1 MDDKNFSAQ
10 NEGSSEKSL
19 RDVFDIIFRRK
30 VIVLVVVLL
39 SLATAFVLAL
49 LPRDYTATGSI
60 RIQPGMES
68 MYSTSPLMSMLGG
81 DSADKIE
88 SDTVILQ
95 SRTLYLRVAQEL
107 NLVNDPTFWGKKH
120 MTTQSIDDPK
130 VKAKLLRLMSK
141 KIKVEHNPK
150 DEIVDISCTTID
162 PALSSK
168 IVNTLINDY
177 VAYLFQIRYGATQR
191 ASAWLIEQLKDLK
204 EQVGSDQSALTQL
217 QGKLGIIG
225 LDDKTSNFLSAES
238 LDAMTKAESDA
249 TIARI
254 IAEAKLKF
262 LKESDPNLIEGETN
276 VLSQGTMPTVNPQNG
291 LLQSLRIS
299 QAQSAAN
306 YAHLLAQY
314 GPNYPDVKQAKAQLD
329 EITGQVK
336 TEQERILNQA
346 EIAYGAAKSN
356 EEMTSQTL
364 SQKKD
369 EVFSSSGDMVKYV
382 ILLHDYESHRA
393 LYEELIQRLREAGI
407 TSGMEAGEIDVVD
420 LADIPGLPVPPGP
433 LLLFAGFGFAGIIA
447 GCFVAI
453 GVDALDTR
461 VSTQEQ
467 AGQAMGIPMLSM
479 IPHMKYNVPPGGKTD
494 GQVPPLAAPGSHFAE
509 AIQSL
514 RTAILL
520 TQAGSPPR
528 VILVT
533 SAVPGEGKSTT
544 ARNLAAG
551 FARHHARVLLIDC
564 DLRKGT
570 LSKAL
575 GLTVARGVSNV
586 LTNQEPF
593 EASVQKVPGTEG
605 LFALAS
611 GPYPPD
617 PAVLTGSSEMSKLIE
632 SCSNHFDFVILDS
645 APVLGLSDTI
655 NLGQFAEAIVQVVRE
670 KMSNRRAI
678 RSAAMSIKAAHLPL
692 IGFVI
697 NDVDPHN
704 HFYGYGYDGYYSK
717 GYYRNEA
724 EVTK

>member
-1 MDDKNFSAQ
+1 MDDKTFAAQ
-10 NEGSSEKSL
+10 YATPSENSL
-19 RDVFDIIFRRK
+19 RDVFDIVLRRK

-39 SLATAFVLAL
+39 SLGTALFLAMQ
-49 LPRDYTATGSI
+49 PRNYTATGSI

-88 SDTVILQ
+88 SDTLILQ
-95 SRTLYLRVAQEL
+95 SHTLFLRVAQEM
-107 NLVNDPTFWGKKH
+107 NLANDPTFWGKKH
-120 MTTQSIDDPK
+120 MAPQSLNDPK
-130 VKAKLLRLMSK
+130 VRARLLRLMSK

-150 DEIVDISCTTID
+150 NEIVDISCTNID

-191 ASAWLIEQLKDLK
+191 ASTWLIEQLKDLQ
-204 EQVGSDQSALTQL
+204 EQVGTDQAALTQL

-238 LDAMTKAESDA
+238 LDAMTKAQSDA

-276 VLSQGTMPTVNPQNG
+276 VLSQGTVPTVNPQNG

-299 QAQSAAN
+299 QAQLAAN

-314 GPNYPDVKQAKAQLD
+314 GPNYPDVKQVKAQLD

-346 EIAYGAAKSN
+346 ELAYDAAKSN
-356 EEMTSQTL
+356 EEMTNQTL

-369 EVFSSSGDMVKYV
+369 EVFASSGDMVKYV

-420 LADIPGLPVPPGP
+420 LADVPGLPIPPGP
-433 LLLFAGFGFAGIIA
+433 LLLFTGFGFAGIVA
-447 GCFVAI
+447 GCFIAI
-453 GVDALDTR
+453 GLNALDTR
-461 VSTQEQ
+461 VATQEQ
-467 AGQAMGIPMLSM
+467 AEQALGLPMLAM
-479 IPHMKYNVPPGGKTD
+479 IPHLKFGVAPGAKVSGEMS
-494 GQVPPLAAPGSHFAE
+494 PIAAPNSHFAE
-509 AIQSL
+509 AVQSL

-575 GLTVARGVSNV
+575 GLPMSKGVSNV
-586 LTNQEPF
+586 LTNQESF
-593 EASVQKVPGTEG
+593 EAALQEVPGAEG

-617 PAVLTGSSEMSKLIE
+617 PAVLTGSSEMARLIE
-632 SCSNHFDFVILDS
+632 NSKSRFDFVILDS

-655 NLGQFAEAIVQVVRE
+655 NLGQFAEVIVQVVRE

-678 RSAAMSIKAAHLPL
+678 RSAAMSIKGAHLPL

-697 NDVDPHN
+697 NDVDPRN
-704 HFYGYGYDGYYSK
+704 HSYGYGYDSYYNK
-717 GYYRNEA
+717 GYYRDQA